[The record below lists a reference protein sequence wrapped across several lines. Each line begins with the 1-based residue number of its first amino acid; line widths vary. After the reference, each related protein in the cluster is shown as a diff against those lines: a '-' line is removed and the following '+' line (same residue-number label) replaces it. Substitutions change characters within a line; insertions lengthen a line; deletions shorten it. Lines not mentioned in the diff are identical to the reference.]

1 VKRIQSILV
10 LVIVL
15 FAGSLIA
22 QTKVVV
28 IPLIKNKI
36 IPNQECPDPTYM
48 LGIDTS
54 GNIVCGS
61 SSFCS
66 RPDAKVTGV
75 DASLNFLCSFPGKKI
90 AFISST
96 SSNGNLGGLTGADQ
110 KCQTLADSAGIHGT
124 FKAWLG
130 DSTKSPSNRFTQAT
144 VPYVKLDGSL
154 IANHWTDLTDG
165 DIANP
170 INIDENGDGAGT
182 LRVWTGTNSVG
193 GLPNP
198 IYSCVDWSNGGE
210 GVQAFAEG
218 SVGDTGLNVTWA
230 NNGVK
235 EECSGVFRLYCF
247 EQ

>member
-1 VKRIQSILV
+1 MKRIQSILV

-170 INIDENGDGAGT
+170 INIDENGE
-182 LRVWTGTNSVG
+182 RWSRNSQSMDWYEQRGRATKPNIFMCRLVEWGRGCTSICG
-193 GLPNP
+193 GLCWGHR
-198 IYSCVDWSNGGE
+198 I
-210 GVQAFAEG
+210 
-218 SVGDTGLNVTWA
+218 
-230 NNGVK
+230 K
-235 EECSGVFRLYCF
+235 LYLG
-247 EQ
+247 